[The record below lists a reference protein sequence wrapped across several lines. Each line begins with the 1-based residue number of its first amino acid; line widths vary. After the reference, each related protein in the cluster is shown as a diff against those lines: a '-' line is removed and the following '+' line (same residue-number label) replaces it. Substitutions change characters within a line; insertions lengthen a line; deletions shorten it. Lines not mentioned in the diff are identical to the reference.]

1 MCGVQLPSLG
11 VDPKCITFVNVTM
24 ESDKFVCVRE
34 TGAANSV
41 VIIDMAQPNS
51 PLRRPIT
58 ADSALMNPNS
68 KIIALKASAGGQ
80 GDSLQIFNL
89 ETKSKVKSFQIAQS
103 VPFWKWISPT
113 KLGLVTATTVY
124 HWDMNVRPRHA
135 AAQVGMLASLLI
147 CSGSISDLF
156 APPTPGCRSRL
167 CRSRTVHSCA
177 GA

>member
-1 MCGVQLPSLG
+1 MYGWLKDALQACILRAASTCYRVYSLISSVRLCLQLPNLG

-34 TGAANSV
+34 TGANNSV
-41 VIIDMAQPNS
+41 VIIDMEQPNA

-58 ADSALMNPNS
+58 ADSALMNPVS

-124 HWDMNVRPRHA
+124 HWDMNVRSPS
-135 AAQVGMLASLLI
+135 SLL
-147 CSGSISDLF
+147 L
-156 APPTPGCRSRL
+156 
-167 CRSRTVHSCA
+167 HK
-177 GA
+177 

>member
-1 MCGVQLPSLG
+1 MQLPNLG

-34 TGAANSV
+34 TGANNSV
-41 VIIDMAQPNS
+41 VIIDMAQPNT

-58 ADSALMNPNS
+58 ADSALMNPVS
-68 KIIALKASAGGQ
+68 KIIALKASAGAA

-124 HWDMNVRPRHA
+124 HWDINVCP
-135 AAQVGMLASLLI
+135 
-147 CSGSISDLF
+147 D
-156 APPTPGCRSRL
+156 PTSPQL
-167 CRSRTVHSCA
+167 Q
-177 GA
+177 

>member
-1 MCGVQLPSLG
+1 MLQLPNLG

-34 TGAANSV
+34 TGANNSV
-41 VIIDMAQPNS
+41 VIIDMAQPNT

-58 ADSALMNPNS
+58 ADSALMNPES

-124 HWDMNVRPRHA
+124 HWDMAVRAEKPRRA
-135 AAQVGMLASLLI
+135 AALQMSAA
-147 CSGSISDLF
+147 F
-156 APPTPGCRSRL
+156 AKS
-167 CRSRTVHSCA
+167 
-177 GA
+177 